1 MGMWNSKMAKAVRR
15 WTPIL
20 LAAALIFSV
29 RAPVTQAQS
38 ANAAPA
44 DNFPIGIYWPPTPEY
59 TTPEQYNYI
68 REAGITTIEVPNI
81 PGYLAVKNDLILD
94 LAAARNMK
102 AVIPPPESMGAN
114 AMTLTDEQLAEYV
127 NRYKDHPGLGG
138 YFIMDEPGDTMLT
151 TAAHVYKK
159 IAELDPNRHPHVNM
173 LPFTE
178 MFQRWVD
185 LVGADQLHYL
195 ATDFYP
201 YLEGGSVKPDYYSFL
216 DKLRTT
222 GLKNNVKTSNY
233 LQSVGIYGYLE
244 RPKTGYLRHNVY
256 TNLAYGVKALT
267 WFTWWSPG
275 NTGAE
280 NFTDAILTREGVK
293 TDLYEPVKQLNK
305 EIAALGPTLLKLDAV
320 NVYHSGGNLTGLTPV
335 PDNFFFRSNTNN
347 QMVISHMVHAET
359 GRNYI
364 MVVSKNRNASSA
376 FSFSLDPSWRI
387 KSVTEVSKKTG
398 KEIPTNYNPTTGLL
412 TDSFVGGEG
421 KLYAIDADFHYAYP
435 LVLSGDTPGNVATEP
450 DYSPYENLARGK
462 TVTTKTTYEADG
474 WSRNY
479 LLDGNYPVGVFP
491 AGQTPWNSGWSSLG
505 NATPDDPEDVVVN
518 LGRAYMIDTVKL
530 YPAWGAGYYPVQYTV
545 QVSQDNS
552 AWKTVTTVTKRQTGD
567 SATNEP
573 VIHAFEPELARYV
586 KISVTESENGG
597 GTIEPHVQLSEI
609 EIYASRKTPLS
620 VSSEISQLI
629 AGRTAQLT
637 IKRWNASGSL
647 EAIPANYELTFASDQ
662 PSIAIVDTKGVVTGV
677 SSGTAEITV
686 TSKDPDTLEENSAKY
701 KITVIALPAP
711 WTADLIGSAT
721 GGYQVSSD
729 GFTINAAGGGL
740 DSGYAYVHQP
750 LAAAE
755 PTVLTATVDKLY
767 QADGAAGGNGRAGL
781 LIAGD
786 SPEKTVFLSVNAAGK
801 ASLVTGTR
809 TITGDYVGFPA
820 QLALVKNRDE
830 YTAFY
835 SKQGK
840 WLPIHQTA
848 AQSTVTFAATGEL
861 NWGAASYSN
870 STTLS
875 SQAEFA
881 ALSAHSASVAGVD
894 IVLFYPRLPI
904 ASQQQAV
911 VMATTA
917 SGLPTGLLPSSYSIV
932 YASENPAV
940 ATVDEDGVVTAV
952 AAGET
957 RITATVSNE
966 GGIVAA
972 AELPLTVMPANW
984 VDEEDPVG
992 ADLPFEIVAA
1002 EFRNME
1008 NQPVTRLVGGDIVK
1022 AHATVYN
1029 RTDRDQTA
1037 TLIAVLYAP
1046 GGEMVNLSFL
1056 EQTVKAG
1063 ESSYL
1068 NAGFALPTET
1078 AGYEMKL
1085 LVWDSISGM
1094 KPLSNIVV
1102 LSNDTSETD

>member
-1 MGMWNSKMAKAVRR
+1 MWNSKMAKAVRK

-20 LAAALIFSV
+20 LAAALVLSV
-29 RAPVTQAQS
+29 QTPVAQAQS
-38 ANAAPA
+38 EMSTGK
-44 DNFPIGIYWPPTPEY
+44 FPIGIYWPPTPEY
-59 TTPEQYNYI
+59 TTPQQYNYLK
-68 REAGITTIEVPNI
+68 EAGINTIEVPNI
-81 PGYLAVKNDLILD
+81 PGYLAVKNDVILD
-94 LAAARNMK
+94 MAAARNMK

-127 NRYKDHPGLGG
+127 NQYKDHPGLGG
-138 YFIMDEPGDTMLT
+138 YFIMDEPGDALLP

-159 IAELDPNRHPHVNM
+159 IAELDPTRHPHVNM
-173 LPFTE
+173 LPYTE

-185 LVGADQLHYL
+185 LVGVDQLHYL

-222 GLKNNVKTSNY
+222 GLKNQVKTSNY

-256 TNLAYGVKALT
+256 TNLAYGVKSLT

-280 NFTDAILTREGVK
+280 NFTDAIMTRKGVK
-293 TDLYEPVKQLNK
+293 TDLFEPVKQLNK
-305 EIAALGPTLLKLDAV
+305 EITALGPTLLKLDAV

-335 PDNFFFRSNTNN
+335 PANFFFQSNTNN
-347 QMVISHMVHAET
+347 QMVISHMVDAET

-364 MVVSKNRNASSA
+364 MVVSKNRNAAGA
-376 FSFSLDPSWRI
+376 FSFTLDPSWRI
-387 KSVTEVSKKTG
+387 KAVTEVSKKTG

-412 TDSFVGGEG
+412 TDAFAGGEG
-421 KLYAIDADFHYAYP
+421 KLYAIDADFPYAYP

-450 DYSPYENLARGK
+450 DYSPYENLALGK
-462 TVTTKTTYEADG
+462 TVTTKTTYELDG
-474 WSRNY
+474 WSRNF
-479 LLDGNYPVGVFP
+479 LLDGHYPVGVFP
-491 AGQTPWNSGWSSLG
+491 DGQTPWNSGWSSLG
-505 NATPDDPEDVVVN
+505 NATPSDPEDVIVN

-530 YPAWGAGYYPVQYTV
+530 FPAWGAGYYPVQYTV

-552 AWKTVTTVTKRQTGD
+552 AWKTVVTVTERQTGN

-573 VIHAFEPELARYV
+573 VTHMFEPELARYV

-609 EIYASRKTPLS
+609 EVYASRKTPLS
-620 VSSEISQLI
+620 VSSETSQLI
-629 AGRTAQLT
+629 AGRTTPLT
-637 IKRWNASGSL
+637 VKRWNASGTL
-647 EAIPANYELTFASDQ
+647 EAIPAHYELTFASDQ
-662 PSIAIVDTKGVVTGV
+662 PSVAIVDTNGVITGI

-686 TSKDPDTLEENSAKY
+686 ASKDPDTLEENSAQY
-701 KITVIALPAP
+701 QITVIALPAP
-711 WTADLIGSAT
+711 WTADLIGGAT
-721 GGYQVSSD
+721 GGYQASPGD
-729 GFTINAAGGGL
+729 GFTINATGGGL

-750 LAAAE
+750 LEAAE
-755 PTVLTATVDKLY
+755 PTVLTAAVNKLY
-767 QADGAAGGNGRAGL
+767 QANNAAGSNGRAGL

-786 SPEKTVFLSVNAAGK
+786 SPEKRVFLSVNAAGR
-801 ASLVTGTR
+801 ASLVAGTN
-809 TITGDYVGFPA
+809 TIMGDYVGFPA
-820 QLALVKNRDE
+820 QLALVKNDDA
-830 YTAFY
+830 YTAY
-835 SKQGK
+835 YNKQGQ
-840 WLPIHQTA
+840 WLPIRNTV
-848 AQSTVTFAATGEL
+848 AQSTATYAAAGEL

-881 ALSAHSASVAGVD
+881 ALSAQSASIAGVD
-894 IVLFYPRLPI
+894 IALFYPRLPI
-904 ASQQQAV
+904 AAQQQAV
-911 VMATTA
+911 TVATTA
-917 SGLPTGLLPSSYSIV
+917 SGLPSGLLPSDYSVV

-940 ATVDEDGVVTAV
+940 ATVDADGVVTAV

-966 GGIVAA
+966 SGVVAA

-992 ADLPFEIVAA
+992 ADLPFEIVEAA
-1002 EFRNME
+1002 FE
-1008 NQPVTRLVGGDIVK
+1008 NLANEPVTGLVGGDFVK
-1022 AHATVYN
+1022 ARATVYN

-1046 GGEMVNLSFL
+1046 GGEMANVSFL

-1068 NAGFALPTET
+1068 NAGFALPAET

-1085 LVWDSISGM
+1085 LVWDTVSSM
-1094 KPLSNIVV
+1094 KPLSNVVV
-1102 LSNDTSETD
+1102 LGNDTVSETD